1 LESQNLPVGCR
12 KVAAAASIS
21 VTGNFHRGSR
31 GGGCDP
37 SFAVMERNL
46 ERIEGAK
53 ETGIHPVAFGET
65 AGSVKPP
72 RLGARRGSAAE
83 RAGVSVAQQVCV
95 ICIWERSKQYNAKF
109 QTLPNLLQ
117 SMNSSSRC
125 LVAQI
130 LSSNR
135 KKSSAE
141 QGGKIKP
148 YIHLSQTA
156 QKKKQRFPAGPN
168 VNVLRI

>member
-53 ETGIHPVAFGET
+53 ETGIHPVAGGVTASGGET
-65 AGSVKPP
+65 P
-72 RLGARRGSAAE
+72 RLQPVGRNISL
-83 RAGVSVAQQVCV
+83 S
-95 ICIWERSKQYNAKF
+95 
-109 QTLPNLLQ
+109 LPA
-117 SMNSSSRC
+117 SSSFLC
-125 LVAQI
+125 
-130 LSSNR
+130 S
-135 KKSSAE
+135 
-141 QGGKIKP
+141 KICK
-148 YIHLSQTA
+148 L
-156 QKKKQRFPAGPN
+156 
-168 VNVLRI
+168 